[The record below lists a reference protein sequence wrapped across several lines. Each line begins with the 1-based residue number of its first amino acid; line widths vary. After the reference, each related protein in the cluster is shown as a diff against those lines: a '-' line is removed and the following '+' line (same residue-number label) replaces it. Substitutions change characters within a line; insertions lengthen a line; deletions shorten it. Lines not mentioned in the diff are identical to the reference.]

1 MWINQTMRIKII
13 IIQLFYKCIMVI
25 IKKLLLKNALNYFH
39 KILFR
44 HKSENNFVVIK
55 INI

>member
-25 IKKLLLKNALNYFH
+25 IKKLLLITFINDL
-39 KILFR
+39 
-44 HKSENNFVVIK
+44 NNFNFTFHSLLLLFK
-55 INI
+55 RTKK